1 MHTLDYEYTDKDI
14 SPWGGLRLV
23 QELYERIGMRKMIEG
38 LDLPE
43 KGSNRGYDSARL
55 IEGFIVSVLL
65 GAKRLSHSGTL
76 GNDQVISEI
85 FGWKSGMASQSTFS
99 RFFRRFDF
107 EKNDQLMRA
116 FNRGWFEKVD
126 LDKHTVDIDSSV
138 ITRFGGQ
145 QGVERGYNPRR
156 HGRGSHHPI
165 IAFSAESKM
174 VIQAWMRT
182 GDSVSSTQFDEFLGE
197 VLAVLPKERIGLI
210 RADSGF
216 CGNENLLY
224 LENIGL
230 NYIIATRLHSG
241 LTDRIFNSRNWHRVS
256 QGISVCSF
264 QYRAG
269 TWGESRRI
277 VVVRKNTNQLPNS
290 GGKTLFADYDA
301 FARYRYSAFVTNMDL
316 SAELIWETYK
326 KRADA
331 ENQIKELKYDYGM
344 EGFCSESFSAT
355 ESAFRWVMVA
365 YNLMSLF
372 RQKIL
377 PEKSS
382 PTLSTVRFKCIALGS
397 YIVTKGRSTILK
409 IAAKSKKRDYL
420 DQLFVNLS
428 DIPIQT
434 G

>member
-1 MHTLDYEYTDKDI
+1 MHAINYEYTDKEI
-14 SPWGGLRLV
+14 SPWGGLRLI
-23 QELYERIGMRKMIEG
+23 QELYERIGMRGMIEG
-38 LDLPE
+38 LGLPE
-43 KGSNRGYDSARL
+43 RGSNRGYESADL
-55 IEGFIVSVLL
+55 IEGFIVSVIL
-65 GAKRLSHSGTL
+65 GAKRLSHSGTI
-76 GNDQVISEI
+76 GNDRVINEI
-85 FGWKSGMASQSTFS
+85 FGWQKGMASQSTFS

-107 EKNDQLMRA
+107 EMNDELMRC
-116 FNRGWFEKVD
+116 FNRSWFEKID

-145 QGVERGYNPRR
+145 EGVERGYNPKR

-182 GDSVSSTQFDEFLGE
+182 GDSVSSTQFDEFLDE
-197 VLAVLPKERIGLI
+197 VLAVLPAEKIGLI

-216 CGNENLLY
+216 SGNDNLLHIENL
-224 LENIGL
+224 GL
-230 NYIIATRLHSG
+230 NYIIAARLHSG
-241 LTDRIFNSRNWHRVS
+241 LTDKIFNARNWHRVS
-256 QGISVCSF
+256 HGISVCSF
-264 QYRAG
+264 QYQAG
-269 TWGESRRI
+269 TWGRSRRI
-277 VVVRKNTNQLPNS
+277 VVVRKNTNQLPHS

-301 FARYRYSAFVTNMDL
+301 FARYRYSAFITNLDL
-316 SAELIWETYK
+316 SAELIWKTYK

-355 ESAFRWVMVA
+355 ESAFRWVMTA

-372 RQKIL
+372 RQKVL
-377 PEKSS
+377 QGKSS

-397 YIVTKGRSTILK
+397 YIVTKGRSVILK
-409 IAAKSKKRDYL
+409 IAAKAEKRDYI
-420 DQLFVNLS
+420 DQLFVNLN
-428 DIPIQT
+428 DIPIET